1 MFLPQ
6 TCALASTW
14 GFPIDTLKFQWIEW
28 WSEDW
33 GVTQFFCLF
42 MFVLQIV
49 SQSIKW
55 DLHVSEI
62 VWTSLNCLDYAQNKI
77 VHFKKCSNL
86 ESWIQWNFQVT
97 SLPTVEI
104 QDHTDWNVLYRY
116 CCCWLFN
123 HFSGFM
129 CSSLSQEYRIFFV
142 RIYDGLNK
150 VNACLFSEEYFSKRG
165 CTFQDKCSILIT
177 VVFMYMYMY
186 YVHICTYIYYN
197 IYIL

>member
-1 MFLPQ
+1 MCLGIY
-6 TCALASTW
+6 L
-14 GFPIDTLKFQWIEW
+14 GFSNRHFEVPV
-28 WSEDW
+28 DW
-33 GVTQFFCLF
+33 MVKWKLRSYRTQFFCLF

-62 VWTSLNCLDYAQNKI
+62 VWTPLSCLDYAQNKI

-116 CCCWLFN
+116 CFCWLFN
-123 HFSGFM
+123 HFSRFM
-129 CSSLSQEYRIFFV
+129 CSSLSQEYRIFFI
-142 RIYDGLNK
+142 RIHDGLNK
-150 VNACLFSEEYFSKRG
+150 VNACLFSEEYFSKRA
-165 CTFQDKCSILIT
+165 CIFQDKCSILISI
-177 VVFMYMYMY
+177 
-186 YVHICTYIYYN
+186 YVHVYVLWCIMYTYIY
-197 IYIL
+197 IYIYYDI